1 MDPCVCVCVT
11 LRSWVRYPIISV
23 YPHKGGVPLVFLRIN
38 YHPKKG
44 ILKQR
49 TPCVTYIFVFWV
61 SWRSSAFA
69 DHGTMLRVSCL
80 VRASVLPKAQMPLVL
95 FSWLSQNRGTPSH
108 PPPKKKRVVG
118 GFLLVSHKKYNP
130 RRDQHTTI
138 CLLFLAFAFGETCT
152 SSNCLLVSRWSG
164 FSASTFP
171 ATMEYRS
178 CIQMYTIVY
187 NSIC

>member
-1 MDPCVCVCVT
+1 MRVCVCVT
-11 LRSWVRYPIISV
+11 LRSWVRYPTCRGVISV

-95 FSWLSQNRGTPSH
+95 FSWLSQNRGPH
-108 PPPKKKRVVG
+108 PPPKKKKRVVG

-138 CLLFLAFAFGETCT
+138 CLLFL
-152 SSNCLLVSRWSG
+152 LLLLARLAPQAIACWSAHG
-164 FSASTFP
+164 VDSVQALFP
-171 ATMEYRS
+171 RQWNTEAVYK
-178 CIQMYTIVY
+178 CIQ
-187 NSIC
+187 